1 MGLIAGIRRGRAGQT
16 HTVREQNMT
25 HALDGIVVQLTA
37 RCRCLS
43 DVAGFEGLT
52 EGAPQ
57 LLGIGRLHLHG
68 FVVSLESE
76 VRSGE
81 VVLAGDVDEGPPFGV
96 REVYAFLVI
105 CCRHQVTHGLIV
117 LWGLPAS
124 ILRASVARG
133 AQGPVAWS
141 HRGFWARALVVT
153 SAR

>member
-1 MGLIAGIRRGRAGQT
+1 
-16 HTVREQNMT
+16 V
-25 HALDGIVVQLTA
+25 LT
-37 RCRCLS
+37 
-43 DVAGFEGLT
+43 
-52 EGAPQ
+52 
-57 LLGIGRLHLHG
+57 
-68 FVVSLESE
+68 
-76 VRSGE
+76 
-81 VVLAGDVDEGPPFGV
+81 GDVNEGSPFGV

-117 LWGLPAS
+117 LWGLPVS

>member
-1 MGLIAGIRRGRAGQT
+1 
-16 HTVREQNMT
+16 MT
-25 HALDGIVVQLTA
+25 HALDGIVGQLTVWCPYLFDFA
-37 RCRCLS
+37 
-43 DVAGFEGLT
+43 DFEGLT
-52 EGAPQ
+52 QRATQ
-57 LLGIGRLHLHG
+57 FFGIGRLDAHG

-81 VVLAGDVDEGPPFGV
+81 VVLAGDVDEGSPFGV

-105 CCRHQVTHGLIV
+105 CCRHQVTHSLIV

-141 HRGFWARALVVT
+141 HGGFWARDLVGT
-153 SAR
+153 SAQ

>member
-1 MGLIAGIRRGRAGQT
+1 
-16 HTVREQNMT
+16 MT
-25 HALDGIVVQLTA
+25 HALDGIVGQLTLW
-37 RCRCLS
+37 CHYLS
-43 DVAGFEGLT
+43 AIVGFEGVT
-52 EGAPQ
+52 QRATQ
-57 LLGIGRLHLHG
+57 FFGIRRVDVHG

-81 VVLAGDVDEGPPFGV
+81 VVLAGDVDEGSPFWVG
-96 REVYAFLVI
+96 EVYAFLVL
-105 CCRHQVTHGLIV
+105 CCRYQVTHGLIV
-117 LWGLPAS
+117 LWRLPAS